1 MLLQLELASE
11 HQPVGNDDQD
21 EDEDEGTHLDPSTH
35 AEGGAGAPSALVG
48 AGRLAPRTVTD
59 AGLAC
64 VLDTFTQLTHL
75 SVSCADVTLAAP
87 GIVHKLG
94 ALTRLQVRPS
104 LSKPL
109 SSPYLAPI

>member
-1 MLLQLELASE
+1 VLSQLELASE

-21 EDEDEGTHLDPSTH
+21 EDHDAHLDPPTP
-35 AEGGAGAPSALVG
+35 AEGGAGAPTALVG

-64 VLDTFTQLTHL
+64 VLDTFTHLTHL

-87 GIVHKLG
+87 GIVNKLG

-104 LSKPL
+104 LS
-109 SSPYLAPI
+109 SPYLAPI